1 MDGEA
6 FPLFAEGLSFV
17 FKSEVRLLR
26 SHDLQEGCARMNA
39 LRGSSVGIELPL
51 VSACTA
57 WEHHPEEP
65 VIMKVLPVNAS
76 PFLGGRN
83 ALLVRSRGTFG
94 CRTQREYCFPIPLRY
109 GRRADER
116 SAGGGRSGSAES
128 EFGEPSRVVGIGAL
142 VGCGECFVDRR
153 ILARQRSCGT
163 DPFLT
168 FARCDERVCGL

>member
-76 PFLGGRN
+76 PFLGGGMPCSCGHG
-83 ALLVRSRGTFG
+83 VRSAAVPNGSIAFRSHCDTD
-94 CRTQREYCFPIPLRY
+94 
-109 GRRADER
+109 DER
-116 SAGGGRSGSAES
+116 MSVPREGAGPVRLSQNLVNRLASSA
-128 EFGEPSRVVGIGAL
+128 
-142 VGCGECFVDRR
+142 
-153 ILARQRSCGT
+153 
-163 DPFLT
+163 
-168 FARCDERVCGL
+168 